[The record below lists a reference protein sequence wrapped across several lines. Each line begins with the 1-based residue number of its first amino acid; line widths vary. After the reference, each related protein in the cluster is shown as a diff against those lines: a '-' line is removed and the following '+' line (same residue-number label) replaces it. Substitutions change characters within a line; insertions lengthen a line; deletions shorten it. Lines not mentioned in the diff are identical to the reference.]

1 MQSKKNFRPTPRKRR
16 EPPQSFEYETKIYNN
31 GNNDDEMSGG
41 GGWPPK
47 KYEHI
52 KGTGYGTSWA
62 PASFRKS
69 KEAIDGDTKI
79 KKPIKSNRSTN
90 RSKSETRSVNRDFS
104 SNKKHVNYDLSNESV
119 YYSSKGSLHG
129 GESGGINR
137 EKYYAQISDLKS
149 EKFWKKC
156 FILIEKNC
164 EFIYF

>member
-16 EPPQSFEYETKIYNN
+16 EPQSFEHETKLYNN
-31 GNNDDEMSGG
+31 NDNNDDEMS

-52 KGTGYGTSWA
+52 KGTGYGTSWS
-62 PASFRKS
+62 PASFIKKS
-69 KEAIDGDTKI
+69 KEAIDGDTKRKI
-79 KKPIKSNRSTN
+79 PIKSNRSTS

-129 GESGGINR
+129 GESGGGINR

-149 EKFWKKC
+149 ERFWKK
-156 FILIEKNC
+156 
-164 EFIYF
+164 